1 MIWIERFYYLHNQ
14 AANRKASQR
23 VTLLTHPPTQQCKV
37 KFSLS
42 HPLFGHPLNFP
53 MFLLTLFL
61 SIFKDSF
68 AAIARAKSKISA
80 NSQGNHVNNIGQL
93 VELGDHLPL
102 PPPLLLLLHQG
113 PRLAGPAF
121 AFESWNQSET
131 FLISMEA
138 SATSA
143 STTMVAT
150 WSFIQAQR
158 RGVFESSAVT
168 ASGSTLINFYKLKI
182 ESLTHAGAKGSH
194 NEFGQSK
201 PTTGAGCS
209 FVWSGWPPARIIFPM
224 YSRFHR

>member
-121 AFESWNQSET
+121 AFESWNRSEKLWQMRAE
-131 FLISMEA
+131 FEKLIK
-138 SATSA
+138 T
-143 STTMVAT
+143 
-150 WSFIQAQR
+150 IPKL
-158 RGVFESSAVT
+158 
-168 ASGSTLINFYKLKI
+168 GSLSVRWHSLKFPI
-182 ESLTHAGAKGSH
+182 PAK
-194 NEFGQSK
+194 F
-201 PTTGAGCS
+201 
-209 FVWSGWPPARIIFPM
+209 
-224 YSRFHR
+224 